1 MSVLKFSILYLAFW
15 ALLVL
20 AAVLAVKCYAEKPVT
35 LTHQPLENYFPEGI
49 DSLQFTILGS
59 KGENELVDLG
69 IDNERFPVNT
79 DPTQVQPFRLKFPKE
94 VRGMVATYC
103 NYKYKE
109 GYVTYLI
116 GVPVF
121 ITPKTLLEK
130 EEAYFRV
137 KIIEGQKI
145 FVETD

>member
-1 MSVLKFSILYLAFW
+1 MRVLKLTLLYLTLW
-15 ALLVL
+15 ALVAI
-20 AAVLAVKCYAEKPVT
+20 AALLTVKCSSEKAVT
-35 LTHQPLENYFPEGI
+35 MAHQPLETYFPEGI
-49 DSLQFTILGS
+49 DSVQFTILGR

-69 IDNERFPVNT
+69 IDTEQYPVNT
-79 DPTQVQPFRLKFPKE
+79 DADHVQPFRTRFPKD
-94 VRGMVATYC
+94 VQGMVATYC
-103 NYKYKE
+103 NYKYRE
-109 GYVTYLI
+109 GLITYLI

-137 KIIEGQKI
+137 RIIEGQKI